1 MPERL
6 RNRKV
11 AVVEEEIDIALA
23 VCADPV
29 YQQAFKLPKFRYLLI
44 EYVLQ
49 RVHGS
54 YILIGD
60 RGNLRF
66 QLKFPYRSL
75 ELRLQIEQQVYQ
87 GMKQLTQEYQKFL
100 LTHVAVEKQRT
111 GDRQL
116 SVG

>member
-11 AVVEEEIDIALA
+11 AVIEEEIDTALA
-23 VCADPV
+23 VCSDPV
-29 YQQAFKLPKFRYLLI
+29 YQQAFKLPKFRNLLI

-60 RGNLRF
+60 RGSLRF

-75 ELRLQIEQQVYQ
+75 ELRLHVEQQVYQ
-87 GMKQLTQEYQKFL
+87 GMEQLIQEYQSWL
-100 LTHVAVEKQRT
+100 SAQGAVGGRRM
-111 GDRQL
+111 GDREL
-116 SVG
+116 SVS